1 LRKVKDKKMTGKDL
15 IKEVEAEIEREK
27 TNIPDV
33 STEDVFEA
41 IDEVKHLQEISKD
54 KPTIPEPYL
63 IKGKWLYYRKI
74 TEYAQ
79 KEDKIEDIYITST
92 PPYVTDRYR
101 DIESKEFYYELEF
114 EDSKRKYK
122 LPVSAQEITQAKF
135 LVELASKGLE
145 ITQNEASNLVKYLSA
160 YRRFNNIPDY
170 DVATRLGDVEGH
182 FISPY
187 KEDIESNKYKLF
199 NADRGYQAL
208 IDSFEAKGNIDN
220 YNKGVFQNIKDKPM
234 VMMMF
239 YSALGSVLLKDFNVD
254 PFVSEISGKTSSGKT
269 FTLKICASVWGN
281 RKLVTEWNATNV
293 SVERM
298 ASFLNS
304 FPIIKDDTRK
314 ADKPFKIPS
323 IVYQFSGGQS
333 KGRGNSDR
341 SIDYLEPWHNIMLSS
356 GEVAIPDIEPDKA
369 GVAGRVITLQD
380 NPFPEVKQEVF
391 DEIAET
397 IEENHGLLGKLF
409 IEQYERE
416 KNKYKSSFKSAT
428 KYFINKAEGNEVMA
442 RIARSF
448 ALLQVVGE
456 ILNDIEGFEHD
467 PYILTNQAHYSMMK
481 NNKNI
486 DKPLQMLEELLE
498 KLNANRGRIAYKKFY
513 HDNTELMA
521 IYKDDF
527 LLVMTPTIKEMLG
540 TEFNSTVKQWDE
552 RGYLN
557 TNNYGKQKNITFSGE
572 SFKGYAINTNIINE
586 LGFNFK
592 KTNY

>member
-1 LRKVKDKKMTGKDL
+1 MRKVKDKKMTGKDL

-356 GEVAIPDIEPDKA
+356 GEVAIPDIAPDKA

-557 TNNYGKQKNITFSGE
+557 TNNYGKQKILLFLE
-572 SFKGYAINTNIINE
+572 SLSKVMPSTQI
-586 LGFNFK
+586 
-592 KTNY
+592 

>member
-1 LRKVKDKKMTGKDL
+1 L
-15 IKEVEAEIEREK
+15 EV
-27 TNIPDV
+27 TN
-33 STEDVFEA
+33 EDVFEA
-41 IDEVKHLQEISKD
+41 IQESENLQEISKD
-54 KPTIPEPYL
+54 KPTIPEPYI

-79 KEDKIEDIYITST
+79 KEDKIEDIYLTST
-92 PPYVTDRYR
+92 PPYITQRYR
-101 DIESKEFYYELEF
+101 DIESKEFYYQLEF
-114 EDSKRKYK
+114 EDAKRRYQ
-122 LPVSAQEITQAKF
+122 LPVTAQEVTQSKY

-145 ITQNEASNLVKYLSA
+145 VTQNEASSIVKYLSA
-160 YRRFNNIPDY
+160 YRRFNNISDY
-170 DVATRLGDVEGH
+170 DVATRLGDIEGY

-187 KEDIESNKYKLF
+187 KEDTESNKYKLF
-199 NADRGYQAL
+199 NADRGYQGL
-208 IDSFEAKGNIDN
+208 IDAFETKGNIDD
-220 YNKGVFQNIKDKPM
+220 YKKGVFQHIKDKPM

-239 YSALGSVLLKDFNVD
+239 YSALGSVLIKDFNVD

-269 FTLKICASVWGN
+269 FTLNVCASVWETEEL
-281 RKLVTEWNATNV
+281 KTEWNATNV

-304 FPIIKDDTRK
+304 FPLIKDDTRK

-356 GEVAIPDIEPDKA
+356 GEVAIPDIAPDKA

-380 NPFPEVKQEVF
+380 NPFPDMKQEVF
-391 DEIAET
+391 DEIAEA

-409 IEQYERE
+409 IEQYESE
-416 KNKYKSSFKSAT
+416 KDKYKNSFKGAV
-428 KYFINKAEGNEVMA
+428 KYFIRKAEGNEVMA

-448 ALLQVVGE
+448 GLLQVVGE

-498 KLNANRGRIAYKKFY
+498 KLNANRGRIAYNKHHF

-521 IYKDDF
+521 IYRNDF
-527 LLVMTPTIKEMLG
+527 ILVMAPTIKDMLG
-540 TEFNSTVKQWDE
+540 AEFNSIVKQWDE
-552 RGYLN
+552 RGYLE
-557 TNNYGKQKNITFSGE
+557 TNNYGKQKNITFAGE
-572 SFKGYAINTNIINE
+572 SQKGYAIKTTIIKE
-586 LGFNFK
+586 LGFNFEK
-592 KTNY
+592 INY